1 MRFCDTAILRVAPIG
16 VCANGEDVI
25 QFFQLHPRATI
36 CPIVDDDGGFVGQI
50 SRIQFQNRVA
60 SPFGRA
66 LLDKKPASE
75 LVDPNTRSVR
85 LDDHISEA
93 LDKKRHQDE
102 TLLGDG
108 FVVIDENDAYFGVI
122 TGMNIFKALHDE
134 NTQLVKH
141 LKKEIAERREAENEV
156 RRMADRDSLTGL
168 LNRRAFLVHVD
179 EAVRLDNP
187 AACAFVDL
195 DRFKQ
200 LNDEYGHAVGDL
212 VLKTLGQ
219 RLRDAPRVKCAARL
233 GGDEFAMLLDAE
245 AAGAELNDLL
255 NELHAA
261 LIQPIST
268 SVGLVTV
275 GASIGFAA
283 LGPDTT
289 TPSSLM
295 NAADK
300 SMLRAKANGGG
311 VERFDPK
318 LDFVGLSEAE
328 MERELRR
335 AVFEQRIRP
344 ALQPIL
350 DLRTSQIV
358 GYEVLARWVESGLP
372 QNPGPAVFIPLA
384 ERAGLIDPLFWS
396 LLDQALQSGRTE
408 EGYLSLNVSPSQLA
422 SRRFVD
428 KLREVIQTGRLDPA
442 RLQLEVTEHV
452 FFRNIDV
459 SSRILQEVKSL
470 GIRLSMDDF
479 GTGYSSLVLLN
490 QLPFDKI
497 KIDRAFT
504 SATGTDGQA
513 NPILEATIALCDK
526 LGLVSCAEGIENEE
540 TLNQLRALGCHEAQ
554 GYHIGRPRLLPKP
567 TAASSGDLR
576 ETA

>member
-16 VCANGEDVI
+16 VSANGEDVI
-25 QFFQLHPRATI
+25 QFFQLHPRTTI
-36 CPIVDDDGGFVGQI
+36 CPIIDESGRFVGQI

-66 LLDKKPASE
+66 LLDKKPVRE
-75 LVDPNTRSVR
+75 LFDGPPRSVQ
-85 LDDHISEA
+85 LNDHISAA
-93 LDKKRHQDE
+93 LDKKRHEDE
-102 TLLGDG
+102 SLLGDG
-108 FVVIDENDAYFGVI
+108 FAVVDENGAYVGVI

-134 NTQLVKH
+134 NVHLVKH
-141 LKKEIAERREAENEV
+141 LKKEIAERREAEEEV

-179 EAVRLDNP
+179 DAVCLDNP

-219 RLRDAPRVKCAARL
+219 RLRDEARVSVAARL

-245 AAGAELNDLL
+245 AAGSDLTDLL
-255 NELHAA
+255 NDIHAA

-275 GASIGFAA
+275 GASIGFAT
-283 LGPDTT
+283 LGPDTR

-295 NAADK
+295 HAADK

-311 VERFDPK
+311 VERFDPN
-318 LDFVGLSEAE
+318 LDCIGLSEAE

-350 DLRTSQIV
+350 DLRTNEIV
-358 GYEVLARWVESGLP
+358 GHEVLARWVESGLP

-384 ERAGLIDPLFWS
+384 ERAGLVDPLFWS
-396 LLDQALQSGRTE
+396 LLDQALQSGRTKG
-408 EGYLSLNVSPSQLA
+408 GYLSLNVSPSQLA

-428 KLREVIQTGRLDPA
+428 KLKDFIRTGRLDPE

-459 SSRILQEVKSL
+459 SSRILQDVKSL

-490 QLPFDKI
+490 QLPFDKV
-497 KIDRAFT
+497 KIDRTFT
-504 SATGTDGQA
+504 SATEADGQA

-526 LGLVSCAEGIENEE
+526 LGLISCAEGIEDED

-554 GYHIGRPRLLPKP
+554 GYLIGRPRLLPKP
-567 TAASSGDLR
+567 TRADRDLR